1 MGSIRCD
8 FFRRQRSRHG
18 AQPAPPTSRRTQ
30 LEFGRRPRALP
41 FGPLSKALIVLSDP
55 QHRDFSLRIIHLIRK
70 NPRFFCDFL
79 PAAAWRPRDT
89 EQSPLKVAVFN
100 SLVQS
105 DLRHVCVGKKHCP
118 TIVTTIAWTL
128 FTFARRL

>member
-1 MGSIRCD
+1 MPAMPPAGLTCAFRATGKSILEGEPGKRPSDCRGTA
-8 FFRRQRSRHG
+8 F
-18 AQPAPPTSRRTQ
+18 QPAPPTSRRTQ

-79 PAAAWRPRDT
+79 PAAAWWPRDT
-89 EQSPLKVAVFN
+89 EQSPYPADHRLGGKHG
-100 SLVQS
+100 S
-105 DLRHVCVGKKHCP
+105 DE
-118 TIVTTIAWTL
+118 
-128 FTFARRL
+128 